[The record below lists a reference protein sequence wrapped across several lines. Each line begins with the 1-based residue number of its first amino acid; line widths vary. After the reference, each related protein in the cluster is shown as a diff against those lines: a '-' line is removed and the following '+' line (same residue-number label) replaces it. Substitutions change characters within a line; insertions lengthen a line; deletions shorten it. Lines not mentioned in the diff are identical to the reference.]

1 MKLRMGIRKRLTNLD
16 QRLLYCLN
24 NARIQKK
31 LYMLYIVCVLVP
43 IIVTDTVIIGVVV
56 AGEKRTRQQEM
67 QNVAS
72 AVSYSLDNTI
82 DTAVNLSK
90 NIYANKYINQF
101 LNTNFESPAVYY
113 DAYRDLLQ
121 DSLFDSSLGMS
132 TLRTTM
138 YVSNDTLV
146 NGGMF
151 QRIDTILDE
160 KWYQDFEDSNQNLM
174 CYCYFD
180 DTGLSGVV
188 SQRRISVIRRLNFY
202 RRDPYEKFVKIDLDY
217 SSMVTDLNNAHYKYD
232 VYVCKD
238 DQVILSSNG
247 NTSYSTDF
255 DSRPDVSHTYV
266 EKVHYY
272 GMDLEIYVMNKR
284 LQAGEILMNY
294 SGILIILILAN
305 AIMPMMFMR
314 CLNYS
319 FVERLSRLNETFHH
333 AKEDHLEEINQVQGN
348 DEIGQLMRDYNRM
361 ARRTNELIE
370 TVYKSRLNQQEANI
384 AKQNAELLALHSQI
398 NPHFLFNILENIRM
412 RSVIK
417 QEDETAEM
425 IERLAMMER
434 QYMDWGTD
442 NVTIEKEAEFVE
454 AYLKLQKYR
463 FGERLSYQIEID
475 EDCSKYQI
483 PKLSL
488 VTFTENSCV
497 HGIEDKATNCWIFVR
512 VYKKKEMLYFEIED
526 TGNGMPEGYRAY
538 LQDRMEQ
545 ANIEML
551 KEKGRVGIVNACL
564 RLKMVT
570 DHLVHF
576 QVESE
581 RGVGTTVTITAPCD
595 KFH

>member
-56 AGEKRTRQQEM
+56 AGEKRTIQQEM